1 MEPIDNNI
9 SMEFFSYGSGRSN
22 QLNLN
27 IPDKFI
33 LVLNRIIPEIE
44 KISVD
49 STNLIM
55 TPNYYGLGTFE
66 EKFLVEMRTSIIIKE
81 SPNILSKEKYV
92 DKINDLFRMT
102 YPQYDFVRIIINTV
116 QINKKNYLEEFLK
129 EFKK

>member
-55 TPNYYGLGTFE
+55 APNYYGLGTFE
-66 EKFLVEMRTSIIIKE
+66 EKFLVEMRISIIIKE

>member
-49 STNLIM
+49 SANIIM
-55 TPNYYGLGTFE
+55 TPNYYEFGTFE
-66 EKFLVEMRTSIIIKE
+66 EKFLVEMRTSIIINE